1 MAKAIRTIAIVSVF
15 ALVISSFTA
24 CSLSFGTDDPTTEPS
39 TTEQTE
45 ITVEN
50 TTETEPETTSETTTE
65 QEKQEKIEDIFA
77 DIKKFEIGTA
87 GSSAKAAE
95 LALRLIAFSNS
106 ELAESD
112 TLEADIKALVDTL
125 GENTDDYGE
134 ALYQINSYAK
144 KFFNGK
150 EKDVVQT
157 AGDEDFSLEK
167 EYSQDKYQTVYN
179 LLKNF

>member
-1 MAKAIRTIAIVSVF
+1 MAKALKTIAIVSVF

-24 CSLSFGTDDPTTEPS
+24 CSLPFGTDDPTTEVP
-39 TTEQTE
+39 TTELTE
-45 ITVEN
+45 ITEEN
-50 TTETEPETTSETTTE
+50 TTAETETTSETTTE
-65 QEKQEKIEDIFA
+65 QEKQENIEDIFA
-77 DIKKFEIGTA
+77 DIKNFEIGTA

-112 TLEADIKALVDTL
+112 AVEADIKALVDTL

-134 ALYQINSYAK
+134 ALYQINSFAK
-144 KFFNGK
+144 KFFGGK

-167 EYSQDKYQTVYN
+167 EYSQDKYQKVFD
-179 LLKNF
+179 LLNNI

>member
-1 MAKAIRTIAIVSVF
+1 MAKALKTIAIVSVF

-24 CSLSFGTDDPTTEPS
+24 CSLPFGTDDPTTEVP
-39 TTEQTE
+39 TTELTE
-45 ITVEN
+45 ITEEN
-50 TTETEPETTSETTTE
+50 TTAETETTSETTTE
-65 QEKQEKIEDIFA
+65 QEKQENIEDIFA
-77 DIKKFEIGTA
+77 DIKNFEIGTA
-87 GSSAKAAE
+87 GVSAKAAE

-112 TLEADIKALVDTL
+112 TVEADIKALVDTL

-134 ALYQINSYAK
+134 ALYQINSFAK
-144 KFFNGK
+144 KFFGGK

-167 EYSQDKYQTVYN
+167 EYSQDKYQKVFD
-179 LLKNF
+179 LLNNI

>member
-1 MAKAIRTIAIVSVF
+1 MAKALKTIAIVSVF

-24 CSLSFGTDDPTTEPS
+24 CSLPFGTDDPTTEVP
-39 TTEQTE
+39 TTELTE
-45 ITVEN
+45 ITEEN
-50 TTETEPETTSETTTE
+50 TTAETETTSETTTE
-65 QEKQEKIEDIFA
+65 QEKQENIEDIFA
-77 DIKKFEIGTA
+77 DIKNFEIGTA

-106 ELAESD
+106 ELAESG
-112 TLEADIKALVDTL
+112 TVEADIKSLVDTL

-134 ALYQINSYAK
+134 ALYQINSFAK
-144 KFFNGK
+144 KFFGGK

-167 EYSQDKYQTVYN
+167 EYSQDKYQKVFD
-179 LLKNF
+179 LLNNF

>member
-1 MAKAIRTIAIVSVF
+1 MAKALKTIAIVSVF

-24 CSLSFGTDDPTTEPS
+24 CSLPFGTDDPTTEVP
-39 TTEQTE
+39 TTELTE
-45 ITVEN
+45 ITEEN
-50 TTETEPETTSETTTE
+50 TTAETETTPETTTE

-77 DIKKFEIGTA
+77 DIKNFEIGTA

-112 TLEADIKALVDTL
+112 AVEADIKALVDTL

-134 ALYQINSYAK
+134 ALYQINSFAK
-144 KFFNGK
+144 KFFGGK
-150 EKDVVQT
+150 GKDVVQT

-167 EYSQDKYQTVYN
+167 EYSQDKYQKVFD
-179 LLKNF
+179 LLNNI

>member
-1 MAKAIRTIAIVSVF
+1 MAKALKTIAIVSVF

-24 CSLSFGTDDPTTEPS
+24 CSLPFGTDDPTTEVP
-39 TTEQTE
+39 TTELTE
-45 ITVEN
+45 ITEEN
-50 TTETEPETTSETTTE
+50 TTAETETTPEITTE
-65 QEKQEKIEDIFA
+65 QEKQEKIEDIFS
-77 DIKKFEIGTA
+77 DIKNFEIGTA

-112 TLEADIKALVDTL
+112 AIEADIKALVDTL

-134 ALYQINSYAK
+134 ALYQINSFAK
-144 KFFNGK
+144 KFFGGK

-167 EYSQDKYQTVYN
+167 EYSQDKYQKVFD
-179 LLKNF
+179 LLNNI

>member
-1 MAKAIRTIAIVSVF
+1 MAKALKTIAIVSAF

-24 CSLSFGTDDPTTEPS
+24 CSLPFGTDDPTTEVP
-39 TTEQTE
+39 TTELTE
-45 ITVEN
+45 ITEEN
-50 TTETEPETTSETTTE
+50 TTAETETTSETTTE

-77 DIKKFEIGTA
+77 DIKNFEIGTA

-112 TLEADIKALVDTL
+112 TVEADIKALVDTL

-134 ALYQINSYAK
+134 ALYQINSFAK
-144 KFFNGK
+144 KFFGGK

-167 EYSQDKYQTVYN
+167 EYSQDKYQKVFD
-179 LLKNF
+179 LLNNI

>member
-1 MAKAIRTIAIVSVF
+1 MAKALKTIAIVSVF

-24 CSLSFGTDDPTTEPS
+24 CSLPFGTDDPTTEVP
-39 TTEQTE
+39 TTELTE
-45 ITVEN
+45 ITEEN
-50 TTETEPETTSETTTE
+50 TTAKTETTSETTTE

-77 DIKKFEIGTA
+77 DIKNFEIGTA

-112 TLEADIKALVDTL
+112 TVEADIKALVDTL

-134 ALYQINSYAK
+134 ALYQINSFAK
-144 KFFNGK
+144 KFFGGK

-167 EYSQDKYQTVYN
+167 EYSQDKYQKVFD
-179 LLKNF
+179 LLNNI

>member
-1 MAKAIRTIAIVSVF
+1 MAKALKTIAIVSVF

-24 CSLSFGTDDPTTEPS
+24 CSLSFGTDDPTTVVP
-39 TTEQTE
+39 TTELTE
-45 ITVEN
+45 ITEEN
-50 TTETEPETTSETTTE
+50 TTAETETTPETTTE

-77 DIKKFEIGTA
+77 DIKNFEIGTA

-112 TLEADIKALVDTL
+112 TIEADIKALIDTL

-134 ALYQINSYAK
+134 ALYQINSFAK
-144 KFFNGK
+144 KFFGGK

-167 EYSQDKYQTVYN
+167 EYSQDKYQKVFD
-179 LLKNF
+179 LLNNF

>member
-1 MAKAIRTIAIVSVF
+1 MAKALKTIAIVSVF

-24 CSLSFGTDDPTTEPS
+24 CSLPFGTDAPTTEVP
-39 TTEQTE
+39 TTELTE
-45 ITVEN
+45 ITEEN
-50 TTETEPETTSETTTE
+50 TTAETETTPETTTE

-77 DIKKFEIGTA
+77 DIKNFEIGTA
-87 GSSAKAAE
+87 GSSTKAAE

-112 TLEADIKALVDTL
+112 TIEADIKALIDTL

-134 ALYQINSYAK
+134 ALYQINSFAK
-144 KFFNGK
+144 KFFGGK

-167 EYSQDKYQTVYN
+167 EYSQDKYQKVFD
-179 LLKNF
+179 LLNNI

>member
-1 MAKAIRTIAIVSVF
+1 MAKALKTIAIVSVF

-24 CSLSFGTDDPTTEPS
+24 CSLPFGTDDPTTEVP
-39 TTEQTE
+39 TTELTE
-45 ITVEN
+45 ITEEN
-50 TTETEPETTSETTTE
+50 TTAETETTSETTTE
-65 QEKQEKIEDIFA
+65 QEKQENIEDIFA
-77 DIKKFEIGTA
+77 DIKNFEIGTA

-112 TLEADIKALVDTL
+112 TIEADIKALVDTL

-134 ALYQINSYAK
+134 ALYQINSFAK
-144 KFFNGK
+144 KFFGGK

-167 EYSQDKYQTVYN
+167 EYSQDKYQKVFD
-179 LLKNF
+179 LLNNI

>member
-1 MAKAIRTIAIVSVF
+1 MAKALKTIAIVSVF

-24 CSLSFGTDDPTTEPS
+24 CSLPFGTDDPTTEVP
-39 TTEQTE
+39 TTELTE
-45 ITVEN
+45 ITEEN
-50 TTETEPETTSETTTE
+50 TTAETETTPETTTE
-65 QEKQEKIEDIFA
+65 QEKQETIEDIFA
-77 DIKKFEIGTA
+77 DIKNFEIGTA

-112 TLEADIKALVDTL
+112 TIEADIKALIDTL

-134 ALYQINSYAK
+134 ALYQINSFAK
-144 KFFNGK
+144 KFFGGK

-167 EYSQDKYQTVYN
+167 EYSQDKYQKVFD
-179 LLKNF
+179 LLNNI

>member
-1 MAKAIRTIAIVSVF
+1 MAKALKTIAIVSVF

-24 CSLSFGTDDPTTEPS
+24 CSLPFGTDDPTTEVP
-39 TTEQTE
+39 TTELTE
-45 ITVEN
+45 ITEEN
-50 TTETEPETTSETTTE
+50 TTAETETTSETTTE

-77 DIKKFEIGTA
+77 DIKNFEIGTA

-112 TLEADIKALVDTL
+112 TVEADIKALVDTL

-134 ALYQINSYAK
+134 ALYQINSFAK
-144 KFFNGK
+144 KFFGGK

-167 EYSQDKYQTVYN
+167 EYSQDKYQKVFD
-179 LLKNF
+179 LLNNI

>member
-1 MAKAIRTIAIVSVF
+1 MAKALKTIAIVSAF

-24 CSLSFGTDDPTTEPS
+24 CSLPFGTDDPTTEVP
-39 TTEQTE
+39 TTELTE
-45 ITVEN
+45 ITEEN
-50 TTETEPETTSETTTE
+50 TTAETETTSETTTE

-77 DIKKFEIGTA
+77 DIKNFEIGTA

-95 LALRLIAFSNS
+95 LALRLIVFSNS

-112 TLEADIKALVDTL
+112 TVEADIKALIDTL

-134 ALYQINSYAK
+134 ALYQINSFAK
-144 KFFNGK
+144 KFFGGK

-167 EYSQDKYQTVYN
+167 EYSQDKYQKVFD
-179 LLKNF
+179 LLNNI

>member
-1 MAKAIRTIAIVSVF
+1 MAKALKTIAIVSVF

-24 CSLSFGTDDPTTEPS
+24 CSLSFGTDAPTTEVP
-39 TTEQTE
+39 TTELTE
-45 ITVEN
+45 ITEEN
-50 TTETEPETTSETTTE
+50 TTAETETTPEITTE
-65 QEKQEKIEDIFA
+65 QEKQEKIEDIFS
-77 DIKKFEIGTA
+77 DIKNFEIGTA

-112 TLEADIKALVDTL
+112 TVEADIKALVDTL

-134 ALYQINSYAK
+134 ALYQINSFAK
-144 KFFNGK
+144 KFFGGK

-167 EYSQDKYQTVYN
+167 EYSQDKYQKVFD
-179 LLKNF
+179 LLNNF

>member
-1 MAKAIRTIAIVSVF
+1 MAKALKTIAIVSAF

-24 CSLSFGTDDPTTEPS
+24 CSLPFGTDDPTTEVP
-39 TTEQTE
+39 TTELTE
-45 ITVEN
+45 ITEEN
-50 TTETEPETTSETTTE
+50 TTAETETTSETTTE

-77 DIKKFEIGTA
+77 DIKNFEIGTA

-112 TLEADIKALVDTL
+112 TIDADIKALVDTL

-134 ALYQINSYAK
+134 ALYQINSFAK
-144 KFFNGK
+144 KFFGGK

-167 EYSQDKYQTVYN
+167 EYSQDKYQKVFD
-179 LLKNF
+179 LLNNI

>member
-24 CSLSFGTDDPTTEPS
+24 CSLPFGTDDPTTEVP
-39 TTEQTE
+39 TTELTE
-45 ITVEN
+45 ITEEN
-50 TTETEPETTSETTTE
+50 TTAETETTSETTTE

-77 DIKKFEIGTA
+77 DIKNFEIGTA

-112 TLEADIKALVDTL
+112 TIDADIKALVDTL

-134 ALYQINSYAK
+134 ALYQINSFAK
-144 KFFNGK
+144 KFFGGK

-167 EYSQDKYQTVYN
+167 EYSQDKYQKVFD
-179 LLKNF
+179 LLNNI

>member
-1 MAKAIRTIAIVSVF
+1 MAKALKTIAIVSVF

-24 CSLSFGTDDPTTEPS
+24 CSLPFGTDDPTTEVP
-39 TTEQTE
+39 TTELTE
-45 ITVEN
+45 ITEEN
-50 TTETEPETTSETTTE
+50 TTAETETTSETTTE

-77 DIKKFEIGTA
+77 DIKNFEIGTA

-112 TLEADIKALVDTL
+112 TVEADIKSLVDTL

-134 ALYQINSYAK
+134 ALYQINSFAK
-144 KFFNGK
+144 KFFGGK

-167 EYSQDKYQTVYN
+167 EYSQDKYQKVFD
-179 LLKNF
+179 LLNNI

>member
-1 MAKAIRTIAIVSVF
+1 MAKALKTIAIVSVF

-24 CSLSFGTDDPTTEPS
+24 CSLPFGTDDPTTEVP
-39 TTEQTE
+39 TTELTE
-45 ITVEN
+45 ITEEN
-50 TTETEPETTSETTTE
+50 TTAETETTSETTTE

-77 DIKKFEIGTA
+77 DIKNFEIGTA

-112 TLEADIKALVDTL
+112 TIEADIKALVDTL

-134 ALYQINSYAK
+134 ALYQINSFAK
-144 KFFNGK
+144 KFFGGK

-167 EYSQDKYQTVYN
+167 EYSQDKYQKVFD
-179 LLKNF
+179 LLNNI

>member
-1 MAKAIRTIAIVSVF
+1 MAKALKTIAIVSVF

-24 CSLSFGTDDPTTEPS
+24 CSLPFGTDDPTTEVP
-39 TTEQTE
+39 TTELTE
-45 ITVEN
+45 ITEEN
-50 TTETEPETTSETTTE
+50 TTAETENTSETTTE
-65 QEKQEKIEDIFA
+65 QEKQETIEDIFA
-77 DIKKFEIGTA
+77 DIKNFEIGTA

-112 TLEADIKALVDTL
+112 TVEADIKALVDTL

-134 ALYQINSYAK
+134 ALYQINSFAK
-144 KFFNGK
+144 KFFGGK

-167 EYSQDKYQTVYN
+167 EYSQDKYQKVFD
-179 LLKNF
+179 LLNNI

>member
-1 MAKAIRTIAIVSVF
+1 MAKALKTIAIVSVF

-24 CSLSFGTDDPTTEPS
+24 CSLPFGTDDPTTEVP
-39 TTEQTE
+39 TTELTE
-45 ITVEN
+45 ITEEN
-50 TTETEPETTSETTTE
+50 TTAETETTSETTTE
-65 QEKQEKIEDIFA
+65 QEKQEKIEDIFS
-77 DIKKFEIGTA
+77 DIKNFEIGTA

-112 TLEADIKALVDTL
+112 TVEADIKALVDTL

-134 ALYQINSYAK
+134 ALYQINSFAK
-144 KFFNGK
+144 KFFGGK

-167 EYSQDKYQTVYN
+167 EYSQDKYQKVFD
-179 LLKNF
+179 LLNNF

>member
-1 MAKAIRTIAIVSVF
+1 MAKALKTIAIVSVF

-24 CSLSFGTDDPTTEPS
+24 CSLPFGTDDPTTEVP
-39 TTEQTE
+39 TTELTE
-45 ITVEN
+45 ITEEN
-50 TTETEPETTSETTTE
+50 TTAETETTSETTTE
-65 QEKQEKIEDIFA
+65 QEKQENIEDIFA
-77 DIKKFEIGTA
+77 DIKNFEIGTA

-112 TLEADIKALVDTL
+112 TVEADIKALVDTL

-134 ALYQINSYAK
+134 ALYQINSFAK
-144 KFFNGK
+144 KFFGGK

-167 EYSQDKYQTVYN
+167 EYSQDKYQKVFD
-179 LLKNF
+179 LLNNF

>member
-1 MAKAIRTIAIVSVF
+1 MAKALKTIAIVSAF

-24 CSLSFGTDDPTTEPS
+24 CSLPFGTDDPTTEVP
-39 TTEQTE
+39 TTELTE
-45 ITVEN
+45 ITEEN
-50 TTETEPETTSETTTE
+50 TTAETETTSETTTE

-77 DIKKFEIGTA
+77 DIKNFEIGTA

-112 TLEADIKALVDTL
+112 TVEDDIKTLVDTL

-134 ALYQINSYAK
+134 ALYQINSFAK
-144 KFFNGK
+144 KFFGGK

-167 EYSQDKYQTVYN
+167 EYSQDKYQKVFD
-179 LLKNF
+179 LLNNF

>member
-1 MAKAIRTIAIVSVF
+1 MAKALKTIAIVSVF

-24 CSLSFGTDDPTTEPS
+24 CSLPFGTDDPTTEVP
-39 TTEQTE
+39 TTELTE
-45 ITVEN
+45 ITEEN
-50 TTETEPETTSETTTE
+50 TTAETETTSETTTE
-65 QEKQEKIEDIFA
+65 QEKQENIEDIFA
-77 DIKKFEIGTA
+77 DIKNFEIGTA

-112 TLEADIKALVDTL
+112 TVEADIKALVDTL

-134 ALYQINSYAK
+134 ALYQINSFAK
-144 KFFNGK
+144 KFFGGK

-167 EYSQDKYQTVYN
+167 EYSQDKYQKIFD
-179 LLKNF
+179 LLNNI

>member
-1 MAKAIRTIAIVSVF
+1 MAKALKTIAIVSVF

-24 CSLSFGTDDPTTEPS
+24 CSLPFGTDDPTTEVP
-39 TTEQTE
+39 TTELTE
-45 ITVEN
+45 ITEEN
-50 TTETEPETTSETTTE
+50 TTAETETTSETTTE

-77 DIKKFEIGTA
+77 DIKNFEIGTA

-112 TLEADIKALVDTL
+112 TVEADIKALVDTL

-134 ALYQINSYAK
+134 ALYQINSFAK
-144 KFFNGK
+144 KFFGGK

-167 EYSQDKYQTVYN
+167 EFSQDKYQKVFD
-179 LLKNF
+179 LLNNI

>member
-1 MAKAIRTIAIVSVF
+1 MAKALKTIAIVSVF

-24 CSLSFGTDDPTTEPS
+24 CSLPFGTDDPTTEFP
-39 TTEQTE
+39 TTELTE
-45 ITVEN
+45 ITEEN
-50 TTETEPETTSETTTE
+50 TTAETETTSETTTE

-77 DIKKFEIGTA
+77 DIKNFEIGTA

-112 TLEADIKALVDTL
+112 TVEADIKALVDTL

-134 ALYQINSYAK
+134 ALYQINSFAK
-144 KFFNGK
+144 KFFGGK

-167 EYSQDKYQTVYN
+167 EYSQDKYQKVFD
-179 LLKNF
+179 LLNNI

>member
-1 MAKAIRTIAIVSVF
+1 MAKALKTIAIVSVF

-24 CSLSFGTDDPTTEPS
+24 CSLPFGTDDPTTEVP
-39 TTEQTE
+39 TTELTE
-45 ITVEN
+45 ITEEN
-50 TTETEPETTSETTTE
+50 TTAETETTSETTTE

-77 DIKKFEIGTA
+77 DIKNFEIGTA

-112 TLEADIKALVDTL
+112 TIDADIKALIDTL

-134 ALYQINSYAK
+134 ALYQINSFAK
-144 KFFNGK
+144 KFFGGK

-167 EYSQDKYQTVYN
+167 EYSQDKYQKVFD
-179 LLKNF
+179 LLNNF

>member
-1 MAKAIRTIAIVSVF
+1 MAKALKTIAIVSVF
-15 ALVISSFTA
+15 ALVISSVTA
-24 CSLSFGTDDPTTEPS
+24 CPLSFGTDDPTTEVP
-39 TTEQTE
+39 TTELTE
-45 ITVEN
+45 ITEEN
-50 TTETEPETTSETTTE
+50 TTAETETTPEITTE
-65 QEKQEKIEDIFA
+65 QEKQEKIEDIFS
-77 DIKKFEIGTA
+77 DIKNFEIGTA

-112 TLEADIKALVDTL
+112 TVEADIKALVDTL

-134 ALYQINSYAK
+134 ALYQINSFAK
-144 KFFNGK
+144 KFFGGK

-167 EYSQDKYQTVYN
+167 EYSQDKYQKVFD
-179 LLKNF
+179 LLNNF

>member
-1 MAKAIRTIAIVSVF
+1 MAKALKTIAIVSVF

-24 CSLSFGTDDPTTEPS
+24 CSLPFGTDDPTTEVP
-39 TTEQTE
+39 TTELTE
-45 ITVEN
+45 ITEEN
-50 TTETEPETTSETTTE
+50 TTAETETTPETTTE

-77 DIKKFEIGTA
+77 DIKNFEIGTA

-112 TLEADIKALVDTL
+112 TVEADIKALIDML

-134 ALYQINSYAK
+134 ALYQINSFAK
-144 KFFNGK
+144 KFFGGK

-167 EYSQDKYQTVYN
+167 EYSQDKYQKVFD
-179 LLKNF
+179 LLNNI

>member
-1 MAKAIRTIAIVSVF
+1 MAKALKTIAIVSVF

-24 CSLSFGTDDPTTEPS
+24 CSLPFGTDDPTTEVP
-39 TTEQTE
+39 TTELTE
-45 ITVEN
+45 ITEEN
-50 TTETEPETTSETTTE
+50 TTAETETTSETTTE

-77 DIKKFEIGTA
+77 DIKNFEIGTA

-112 TLEADIKALVDTL
+112 TIDADIKALVDTL

-134 ALYQINSYAK
+134 ALYQINSFAK
-144 KFFNGK
+144 KFFGGK

-167 EYSQDKYQTVYN
+167 EYSQDKYQKVFD
-179 LLKNF
+179 LLNNI

>member
-1 MAKAIRTIAIVSVF
+1 MAKALKTIAIVSVF

-24 CSLSFGTDDPTTEPS
+24 CSLPFGTDDPTTEVP
-39 TTEQTE
+39 TTELTE
-45 ITVEN
+45 ITEEN
-50 TTETEPETTSETTTE
+50 TTAETETTPETTTE

-77 DIKKFEIGTA
+77 DIKNFEIGTA

-112 TLEADIKALVDTL
+112 TIDADIKALVDTL

-134 ALYQINSYAK
+134 ALYQINSFAK
-144 KFFNGK
+144 KFFGGK

-167 EYSQDKYQTVYN
+167 EYSQDKYQKVFD
-179 LLKNF
+179 LLNNI

>member
-1 MAKAIRTIAIVSVF
+1 MAKALKTIAIVSVF

-24 CSLSFGTDDPTTEPS
+24 CSLPFGTDDPTTEVP
-39 TTEQTE
+39 TTELTE
-45 ITVEN
+45 ITEEN
-50 TTETEPETTSETTTE
+50 TTAETETTSETTTE
-65 QEKQEKIEDIFA
+65 QEKQENIEDIFS
-77 DIKKFEIGTA
+77 DIKNIEIGTA

-112 TLEADIKALVDTL
+112 TVEADIKALVDTL

-134 ALYQINSYAK
+134 ALYQINSFAK
-144 KFFNGK
+144 KFFGGK

-167 EYSQDKYQTVYN
+167 EYSQDKYQKIFD
-179 LLKNF
+179 LLNNI

>member
-24 CSLSFGTDDPTTEPS
+24 CSLSFGTDDPTTQAP
-39 TTEQTE
+39 TTEPTE
-45 ITVEN
+45 ITEEN
-50 TTETEPETTSETTTE
+50 TDEPETTTE

-77 DIKKFEIGTA
+77 DIKNFEIGTA

-112 TLEADIKALVDTL
+112 TLEADVKALVDTL
-125 GENTDDYGE
+125 GENTDDYSE

-157 AGDEDFSLEK
+157 AGNEDFSLEK
-167 EYSQDKYQTVYN
+167 EYSQDKYQKVFD
-179 LLKNF
+179 LLNNF

>member
-1 MAKAIRTIAIVSVF
+1 MAKALKTIAIVSAF

-24 CSLSFGTDDPTTEPS
+24 CSLPFGTDDPTTEVP
-39 TTEQTE
+39 TTELTE
-45 ITVEN
+45 ITEEN
-50 TTETEPETTSETTTE
+50 TTAETETTSETTTE

-77 DIKKFEIGTA
+77 DIKNFEIGTA

-112 TLEADIKALVDTL
+112 TIDADIKALVDTL

-134 ALYQINSYAK
+134 ALYQINSFAK
-144 KFFNGK
+144 KFFGGK

-167 EYSQDKYQTVYN
+167 EYSQDKYQKIFD
-179 LLKNF
+179 LLNNI

>member
-1 MAKAIRTIAIVSVF
+1 MAKALKTIAIVSVF

-24 CSLSFGTDDPTTEPS
+24 CSLPFGTDDPTTEVP
-39 TTEQTE
+39 TTELTE
-45 ITVEN
+45 ITEEN
-50 TTETEPETTSETTTE
+50 TTAETETTSETTTE
-65 QEKQEKIEDIFA
+65 QEKQENIEDIFA
-77 DIKKFEIGTA
+77 DIKNFEIGTA

-112 TLEADIKALVDTL
+112 TVEADIKALVDTL

-134 ALYQINSYAK
+134 ALYQINSFAK
-144 KFFNGK
+144 KFFGGK

-167 EYSQDKYQTVYN
+167 EYSQDKYQKVFD
-179 LLKNF
+179 LLNNI

>member
-1 MAKAIRTIAIVSVF
+1 MAKALKTIAIVSAF

-24 CSLSFGTDDPTTEPS
+24 CSLPFGTDDPTTEVP
-39 TTEQTE
+39 TTELTE
-45 ITVEN
+45 ITEEN
-50 TTETEPETTSETTTE
+50 TTAETETTPETTTE

-77 DIKKFEIGTA
+77 DIKNFEIGTA

-112 TLEADIKALVDTL
+112 TVEDDIKTLVDTL

-134 ALYQINSYAK
+134 ALYQINSFAK
-144 KFFNGK
+144 KFFGGK

-167 EYSQDKYQTVYN
+167 EYSQDKYQKVFD
-179 LLKNF
+179 LLNNF

>member
-1 MAKAIRTIAIVSVF
+1 MAKALKTIAIVSVF

-24 CSLSFGTDDPTTEPS
+24 CSLSFGTDDPTTEVP
-39 TTEQTE
+39 TTELTE
-45 ITVEN
+45 ITEEN
-50 TTETEPETTSETTTE
+50 TTAETETTSETTTE
-65 QEKQEKIEDIFA
+65 QEKQENIEDIFS
-77 DIKKFEIGTA
+77 DIKNFEIGTA

-112 TLEADIKALVDTL
+112 TVEADIKALVDTL

-134 ALYQINSYAK
+134 ALYQINSFAK
-144 KFFNGK
+144 KFFGGK

-167 EYSQDKYQTVYN
+167 EYSQDKYQNVFD
-179 LLKNF
+179 LLNNI

>member
-1 MAKAIRTIAIVSVF
+1 MAKALKTIAIVSAF

-24 CSLSFGTDDPTTEPS
+24 CSLPFGTDDPTTEVP
-39 TTEQTE
+39 TTELTE
-45 ITVEN
+45 ITEEN
-50 TTETEPETTSETTTE
+50 TTAETETTPETTTE

-77 DIKKFEIGTA
+77 DIKNFEIGTA

-106 ELAESD
+106 ELGDSD
-112 TLEADIKALVDTL
+112 TIEADIKALVDTL

-134 ALYQINSYAK
+134 ALYQINSFAK
-144 KFFNGK
+144 KFFGGK

-167 EYSQDKYQTVYN
+167 EYSQDKYQKVFD
-179 LLKNF
+179 LLNNI